1 MNHGRPAGPAPDPD
15 NCPPDPQETAEAY
28 LLHHLRPDEAEAFE
42 DHYIAC
48 ARCAAVV
55 EETGRFVAAII
66 MTPLFDSKPSI
77 STRSWLSVCSRS
89 SLPPKAFTPRAL
101 PKASSSSMKMMQGA

>member
-55 EETGRFVAAII
+55 EETGRFVAA
-66 MTPLFDSKPSI
+66 MKQAAQGLCKVSD
-77 STRSWLSVCSRS
+77 
-89 SLPPKAFTPRAL
+89 TPRAR
-101 PKASSSSMKMMQGA
+101 GAAAAPAGGSRGN